1 MDFSVEKETDREK
14 RSRDFLLV
22 GKISLLQKMNPV
34 YAGEYRGGGRRTVDG
49 DGWRKSLNIDVFV
62 HFELLYR
69 CDGSS

>member
-34 YAGEYRGGGRRTVDG
+34 YAGEYRGSGRRAGDG
-49 DGWRKSLNIDVFV
+49 DGEWT
-62 HFELLYR
+62 
-69 CDGSS
+69 